1 MSAIENINEPWR
13 DHTGIEVETFL
24 KAQLVSAIASI
35 GGKIG
40 YVEMVGTDMKFYDYE
55 GGTVIATIPL
65 GGDVYTITIASNM
78 QPTFY
83 VLADETTKMM
93 EITPSTQVGS
103 FGSSTTEDFP
113 EDYSYIVAVNTGN
126 GYVNRITGNITS
138 GGTASFDIKPYIA
151 MGDNYIRVAVTGATS
166 GQTKTVVYTSTLT
179 SLTMSCNHTWNSVW
193 DKGSDYVIN
202 GIRFAGSMEKTLH
215 VSINDVEQ
223 QPVTYSA
230 SQSYT
235 TTATTYTIPSSAFPF
250 DNTSGVCSIKLWMTA
265 QGVST
270 TVVPFNIICGVDDD
284 NTPLVAINET
294 QTAVNFTSGKIFSY
308 VCYKADNVKVTLSA
322 TLGSTTYPVISG
334 YAVVNRAAG
343 VKYDFEY
350 SFEVDT
356 GINNVQLGTL
366 DIAVTPCY
374 GTTEGT
380 DGTAT
385 TTFDNTYSYL
395 ATPGALFYM
404 NASTRSNAESTYNK
418 VINEMGAS
426 QDGNF
431 AAQYDTVT
439 EDISFFN
446 DMWGVDGDGFR
457 ALVVPAGCSV
467 SVPNFAPCGLLPSY
481 PQGLTVEMMLK
492 AAHPSDYD
500 DPILTI
506 SSTIN
511 DAVSGIV
518 VYPSKIV
525 VLGTNERSEVVQTVN
540 FSEDRITHITVTW
553 VKNYGGI
560 GGRNL
565 VSIYI
570 NGISNVNFSFNGGS
584 SFGTGALAI
593 GQTYTDVYL
602 YKMRVYGIALEAQAV
617 FNNFLNAIFNNIEFN
632 RNTLHDKNDILDGGV
647 IDYNKTKLAGY
658 NTMVVIMDDPSH
670 DIPSFD
676 NNAVFEGC
684 SLRFEYADDDTKN
697 VTVENVDLDG
707 QGTTSKK
714 YYRWNLRAKTKS
726 ATVWTYGDG
735 TTESGKKGYFVKDG
749 VHGKVDRI
757 TAKKNYASS
766 MQGHKM
772 GLTGFYNDIYHEIG
786 LGSHLPNENYQVA
799 VYQMP
804 FVGFKYNAANDS
816 YEYIGLYTAGPD
828 KGSKV
833 TFGYSADYTHLLSIE
848 GPNHAPRGTRF
859 LHPWVDVEYDYQNET
874 LTYGGEE
881 GWDCDYV
888 GNDLSSD
895 KAADAP
901 AIFALY
907 DSEWKPAYEVVFNN
921 SPYIV
926 SASEMIA
933 ALDNPSI
940 TSIADLCNAD
950 NSITILAGSTNG
962 YSNQLLSFYDTNYEL
977 YFYRTKDGRFEKLS
991 DVDNTREHN
1000 VVTALYNGG
1009 YIATQS
1015 PTTAQIV
1022 AGRAAR
1028 FKATAPNTWDIQQTL
1043 YHYCFCLLLGITDNF
1058 AKNSYPFKFEPLEGS
1073 TDTDYAARWG
1083 WREDDLDTALMTDNN
1098 GQNTKSYSVE
1108 HGDTFDGV
1116 DIFQGGNSALWVLI
1130 RDNYAT
1136 ETRTM
1141 MTSIANAASA
1151 IATRLSIQGSGLHG
1165 SLYNV
1170 IAYYCWQHSAKYFS
1184 ATLYEN
1190 DRAWSYIEPWLINP
1204 SQTYNGVYPLTQALG
1219 DQFQAE
1225 SLWMER
1231 RIAYIF
1237 SKFRIGVFTGD
1248 NTGWDTM
1255 AFTLNSP
1262 FTFNIKP
1269 AIDLYP
1275 VVTLANSQDVQ
1286 GVRTEA
1292 GHSVALQLIADG
1304 QTTNYIKA
1312 VDWLEELGD
1321 LSGMVLTARGGG
1333 QITFSA
1339 IGNRLKK
1346 LKVGDAVA
1354 ENVHFNADVFT
1365 VESPALLELDA
1376 RNTTTLTGTVSLLNC
1391 HRLRR
1396 VLFAGST
1403 ANGLELPIY
1412 GKIEEVSFPETC
1424 STVFLHSLTLLRPA
1438 LFTLPDTS
1446 GIVNLYMNNCDFLNP
1461 FDTVNEILADQD
1473 NTLAYLGII
1482 FRNPITLDTLT
1493 EFTNVIYHQWSGR
1506 YIYENGSTSIV
1517 AGEPYIEG
1525 TVDLSSVTMNTTA
1538 LEYVGIGGAMEV
1550 VSGDIVKMLA
1560 SRYNTALYII
1570 FNRSIT
1576 TIVFQDSNVE
1586 TICLNTWDTNSSG
1599 TLTIGEA
1606 SAVTS
1611 LPLATFRN
1619 NTSIETFN
1627 EFKYWT
1633 GLTTITDGTGTGV
1646 SAGAFGGCTALTS
1659 IEIPEGVTT
1668 IGLYAFLNATALNR
1682 IVVPSTL
1689 TTTRD
1694 HSFDGASIATK
1705 NVYFNGTLAQW
1716 MNINFNNEND
1726 SRHTNP
1732 TDYGAHLFIKGEEII
1747 NLVIPEGRTTV
1758 KVKTFWGCRY
1768 IRSVTIP
1775 DSVTSLSTRSFSN
1788 CYLLNSVIGGNN
1800 ITSIGARALY
1810 YDVGLTRTPSF
1821 VKNLTSIGTYGFAY
1835 CYNIDDDFIAPN
1847 VTSIGTYA
1855 FYNAGSTIPTGKFH
1869 NMDLR
1874 NAATDNS
1881 SFSNCSNGQ
1890 YTLKVKNFSRSVAV
1904 GDVVPFKNILCY
1916 SGYSYT
1922 GSATSGWCIRV
1933 NTQTKSIRSNGSF
1946 NCNICY
1952 IQTASA
1958 TTRGGLRFLEVMG
1971 TISGSASHMWAYVW
1985 STSNDWAHLGYVG
1998 VASTPGRIQASS
2010 SYVQKVYVGNG
2021 SSKASDE
2028 DVLALYQADSNWAD
2042 YTSKLATWWDYNGTY
2057 KWYRFTFENCTTDNP
2072 VAWPFITRGESYE
2085 GVITPDDGYELS
2097 DIKVYMYEAETTS
2110 STTPETPTDIT
2121 STAFNA
2127 ATGELNIES
2136 VIGNVIVT
2144 TETIS

>member
-1 MSAIENINEPWR
+1 MGAIQNLTEAWKN
-13 DHTGIEVETFL
+13 HSGLEVETFL
-24 KAQLVSAIASI
+24 KAQLVSTLANI

-40 YVEMVGTDMKFYDYE
+40 YVEMVGTDLKFYDEE

-65 GGDVYTITIASNM
+65 GGDVYTITIDSNVP
-78 QPTFY
+78 QTFY
-83 VLADETTKMM
+83 VLADETTKVM
-93 EITPSTQVGS
+93 EITPSTKVGS
-103 FGSSTTEDFP
+103 FGSQATEDFP

-126 GYVNRITGNITS
+126 GYVNRITGNIAS

-151 MGDNYIRVAVTGATS
+151 TGDNYIRVAVTGMTS
-166 GQTKTVVYTSTLT
+166 GQTKTMVFTSTLT
-179 SLTMSCNHTWNSVW
+179 SLTMSCQHTWNTVW
-193 DKGSDYVIN
+193 EQGQDYVIN

-215 VSINDVEQ
+215 ISINDVEQ
-223 QPVTYSA
+223 QPVVYSA

-250 DNTSGVCSIKLWMTA
+250 DDASGVCSIKLWMTA

-270 TVVPFNIICGVDDD
+270 PIVPFNIICGVEDDS
-284 NTPLVAINET
+284 TPLIAINET

-308 VCYKADNVKVTLSA
+308 VCYKADNIRVSMSA
-322 TLGSTTYPVISG
+322 TLGETTYPVVSN
-334 YAVVNRAAG
+334 YAVIGRASG
-343 VKYDFEY
+343 VKYDFDY

-356 GINNVQLGTL
+356 GINNVQIGTL
-366 DIAVTPCY
+366 DINVVPYY
-374 GTTEGT
+374 GETEGEE
-380 DGTAT
+380 GTAQT
-385 TTFDNTYSYL
+385 AFDNTYSYL
-395 ATPGALFYM
+395 ATPDALFYM
-404 NASTRSNAESTYNK
+404 NASTRSNSEATYDK

-446 DMWGVDGDGFR
+446 DMWGVDNDGFR
-457 ALVVPAGCSV
+457 ALVVPAGTTV
-467 SVPNFAPCGLLPSY
+467 QVTDFAPLGLIASY
-481 PQGLTVEMMLK
+481 QQGITVEMMLK
-492 AAHPSDYD
+492 ASNPSDYSE
-500 DPILTI
+500 PMLTI
-506 SSTIN
+506 SSSIN

-518 VYPSKIV
+518 VYPTKIV
-525 VLGTNERSEVVQTVN
+525 VLGTNERSEVVQSVN
-540 FSEDRITHITVTW
+540 FSENKITHITVTW

-570 NGISNVNFSFNGGS
+570 NGISNVNFAFNGGS
-584 SFGTGALAI
+584 SFGTGELTI
-593 GQTYTDVYL
+593 GQTYTDTYL
-602 YKMRVYGIALEAQAV
+602 YKMRVYGFALEAQAV

-632 RNTLHDKNDILDGGV
+632 RNSLHEKNDILDGGV
-647 IDYNKTKLAGY
+647 VDYNKTKAAGY

-901 AIFALY
+901 AILALY

-1000 VVTALYNGG
+1000 VVTALYSGG

-1073 TDTDYAARWG
+1073 TNTDYAARWG

-1108 HGDTFDGV
+1108 HGDTHDGV

-1170 IAYYCWQHSAKYFS
+1170 IAYYCWQHSSKYFS

-1225 SLWMER
+1225 SLWVMR
-1231 RIAYIF
+1231 RIAYVF

-1248 NTGWDTM
+1248 NTGWNTM

-1286 GVRTEA
+1286 GTRTQA
-1292 GHSVALQLIADG
+1292 GQSVALQLIADG

-1346 LKVGDAVA
+1346 LKIGDEVA
-1354 ENVHFNADVFT
+1354 SNVHFNADVFT
-1365 VESPALLELDA
+1365 VESPALIELDA
-1376 RNTTTLTGTVSLLNC
+1376 RNTTTLTGTVSLLAC
-1391 HRLRR
+1391 PRLRK

-1412 GKIEEVSFPETC
+1412 GKVEEVSFPETC
-1424 STVFLHSLTLLRPA
+1424 STVFLHSLTLLTPSK
-1438 LFTLPDTS
+1438 FTLPDTS

-1461 FDTVNEILADQD
+1461 FDTVNEILADEN
-1473 NTLAYLGII
+1473 NTLAYLGLI
-1482 FRNPITLDTLT
+1482 FREPAVLT
-1493 EFTNVIYHQWSGR
+1493 DLADLTNVIYHQWSGR
-1506 YIYENGSTSIV
+1506 YIYENGSTSV
-1517 AGEPYIEG
+1517 VNGEPYIEG
-1525 TVDLSSVTMNTTA
+1525 TIDLSAVTMDIAA
-1538 LEYVGIGGAMEV
+1538 LEYMGIGGAMEV
-1550 VSGDIVKMLA
+1550 IEDDIVKVLA
-1560 SRYNTALYII
+1560 SRYKTALYII
-1570 FNRSIT
+1570 FDRSKT
-1576 TIVFQDSNVE
+1576 TILFADENVE
-1586 TICLNTWDTNSSG
+1586 TICLNTWDTDSSG
-1599 TLTIGEA
+1599 TLTVKEA
-1606 SAVTS
+1606 AAVTS
-1611 LPLATFRN
+1611 LPVATFRG
-1619 NTSIETFN
+1619 NTSIQTFN

-1633 GLTTITDGTGTGV
+1633 GLTTITAGNGTDAT
-1646 SAGAFGGCTALTS
+1646 AQGAFGGCTALTS

-1668 IGLYAFLNATALNR
+1668 IGAYSFYGASALNR
-1682 IVVPSTL
+1682 IVIPKTVTSMGVACFNNTTAMSGGSVYYKGTL
-1689 TTTRD
+1689 T
-1694 HSFDGASIATK
+1694 
-1705 NVYFNGTLAQW
+1705 QW
-1716 MNINFNNEND
+1716 MNMTITAGSGGTLFNI
-1726 SRHTNP
+1726 SSP
-1732 TDYGAHLFIKGEEII
+1732 CGAGAHFYIDNQEVTSVEIPRDRTVIKAWTFGGMKYLTEV
-1747 NLVIPEGRTTV
+1747 VIPDTITSVQACAFYRCSSLVDLTVPKTASFHVSNACQSGTGTLRCGTTTGTQNSQTTRFETILIDGNV
-1758 KVKTFWGCRY
+1758 PLSGSMSAFMGSTKV
-1768 IRSVTIP
+1768 IRVSGDV
-1775 DSVTSLSTRSFSN
+1775 LCNTRN
-1788 CYLLNSVIGGNN
+1788 TNTLYGGN
-1800 ITSIGARALY
+1800 GGYLR
-1810 YDVGLTRTPSF
+1810 F
-1821 VKNLTSIGTYGFAY
+1821 VEIKQYGGSYSTYGGITTS
-1835 CYNIDDDFIAPN
+1835 NNTFISSGAILHVSFN
-1847 VTSIGTYA
+1847 GIAGAVGTLRASYSRLIKI
-1855 FYNAGSTIPTGKFH
+1855 YVGDGS
-1869 NMDLR
+1869 
-1874 NAATDNS
+1874 
-1881 SFSNCSNGQ
+1881 
-1890 YTLKVKNFSRSVAV
+1890 SRS
-1904 GDVVPFKNILCY
+1904 N
-1916 SGYSYT
+1916 
-1922 GSATSGWCIRV
+1922 
-1933 NTQTKSIRSNGSF
+1933 
-1946 NCNICY
+1946 
-1952 IQTASA
+1952 
-1958 TTRGGLRFLEVMG
+1958 
-1971 TISGSASHMWAYVW
+1971 
-1985 STSNDWAHLGYVG
+1985 
-1998 VASTPGRIQASS
+1998 
-2010 SYVQKVYVGNG
+2010 
-2021 SSKASDE
+2021 DE
-2028 DVLALYQADSNWAD
+2028 DVLALYLADTNWAT
-2042 YTSKLATWWDYNGTY
+2042 YSAKLATWYDYNGEY
-2057 KWYRFTFENCTTDNP
+2057 KWYYITDNLTNCTNTNP
-2072 VAWPFITRGESYE
+2072 DEWPHITRGEEYKTTIKANAGYTLQSVQVQMYSARDNAL
-2085 GVITPDDGYELS
+2085 TPDE
-2097 DIKVYMYEAETTS
+2097 
-2110 STTPETPTDIT
+2110 PTDIT
-2121 STAFNA
+2121 SAVYNA
-2127 ATGELNIES
+2127 STGEIYIQE
-2136 VIGNVIVT
+2136 VVGNVIIT
-2144 TETIS
+2144 ASAS

>member
-1 MSAIENINEPWR
+1 MGAIQNLTEAWENHN
-13 DHTGIEVETFL
+13 GLEVETFL
-24 KAQLVSAIASI
+24 KAQLMSTLANI

-40 YVEMVGTDMKFYDYE
+40 YVEMVGTDLKFYDEE

-65 GGDVYTITIASNM
+65 GGDVYTITIDSNVP
-78 QPTFY
+78 QTFY
-83 VLADETTKMM
+83 VLADETTKVM
-93 EITPSTQVGS
+93 EITPSTKVGS
-103 FGSSTTEDFP
+103 FGSQATEDFP

-126 GYVNRITGNITS
+126 GYVNRLTGNIAS

-151 MGDNYIRVAVTGATS
+151 TGDNYIRVAVTGMTS
-166 GQTKTVVYTSTLT
+166 GQTKTMVFTSTLT
-179 SLTMSCNHTWNSVW
+179 SLTMSCQHTWNTVW
-193 DKGSDYVIN
+193 EQGQDYVIN

-223 QPVTYSA
+223 QPIVYSA

-250 DNTSGVCSIKLWMTA
+250 DDASGVCSIKLWMTA

-270 TVVPFNIICGVDDD
+270 PIVPFNIICGVEDDS
-284 NTPLVAINET
+284 TPLVAINET

-308 VCYKADNVKVTLSA
+308 VCYKADNIKVSMSA
-322 TLGSTTYPVISG
+322 TLGETTYPVVSN
-334 YAVVNRAAG
+334 YAVIGRASG
-343 VKYDFEY
+343 VKYDFDY

-356 GINNVQLGTL
+356 GINNVQIGTL
-366 DIAVTPCY
+366 DIVVNPYY
-374 GTTEGT
+374 GETEGEE
-380 DGTAT
+380 GTAQ

-395 ATPGALFYM
+395 ATPDALFYM
-404 NASTRSNAESTYNK
+404 NASTRSNSEATYDK
-418 VINEMGAS
+418 VINEMGSS

-446 DMWGVDGDGFR
+446 DMWGVDNDGFR
-457 ALVVPAGCSV
+457 ALVVPAGTTV
-467 SVPNFAPCGLLPSY
+467 QVTDFAPLGLIASY
-481 PQGLTVEMMLK
+481 QQGITVEMMLK
-492 AAHPSDYD
+492 ASNPSDYSE
-500 DPILTI
+500 PMLTL
-506 SSTIN
+506 SSSIN

-518 VYPSKIV
+518 VYPTKIV
-525 VLGTNERSEVVQTVN
+525 VLGTNERSEVVQSVN
-540 FSEDRITHITVTW
+540 FSENKITHITVTW

-570 NGISNVNFSFNGGS
+570 NGISNVNFAFNGGS
-584 SFGTGALAI
+584 SFGTGELTI
-593 GQTYTDVYL
+593 GQTYTDTYL
-602 YKMRVYGIALEAQAV
+602 YKMRVYGFALEAQAV

-632 RNTLHDKNDILDGGV
+632 RNSLHEKNDILDGGV
-647 IDYNKTKLAGY
+647 VDYNKTKAAGY

-676 NNAVFEGC
+676 NNASFSGC
-684 SLRFEYADDDTKN
+684 TLRFEYADDDTKN

-726 ATVWTYGDG
+726 GTVWTYDDG

-833 TFGYSADYTHLLSIE
+833 TFGYSANYTHLLSIE

-901 AIFALY
+901 AILALY

-933 ALDNPSI
+933 ALNNPSI

-1108 HGDTFDGV
+1108 HGDTHDGV

-1170 IAYYCWQHSAKYFS
+1170 IAYYCWQHSSKYFS

-1225 SLWMER
+1225 SLWVMR

-1248 NTGWDTM
+1248 NTGWNTM

-1286 GVRTEA
+1286 GTRTQA
-1292 GHSVALQLIADG
+1292 GQSVALQLIADG

-1346 LKVGDAVA
+1346 LKIGDEVA
-1354 ENVHFNADVFT
+1354 SNVHFNADVFT
-1365 VESPALLELDA
+1365 VESPALIELDA
-1376 RNTTTLTGTVSLLNC
+1376 RNTTTLTGTVSLLAC
-1391 HRLRR
+1391 PRLRR

-1412 GKIEEVSFPETC
+1412 GKVEEVSFPEAC
-1424 STVFLHSLTLLRPA
+1424 STVFLHSLTLLTPSK
-1438 LFTLPDTS
+1438 FTLPDTS

-1461 FDTVNEILADQD
+1461 FDTVNEILADEN
-1473 NTLAYLGII
+1473 NTLAYLGLI
-1482 FRNPITLDTLT
+1482 FREPAVLQDLADL
-1493 EFTNVIYHQWSGR
+1493 TNVIYHQWAGR
-1506 YIYENGSTSIV
+1506 YIYENGSTSV
-1517 AGEPYIEG
+1517 VNGEPYIEG
-1525 TVDLSSVTMNTTA
+1525 TIDLSTVTMDTA
-1538 LEYVGIGGAMEV
+1538 AMEYMGIGGAMEV
-1550 VSGDIVKMLA
+1550 VEDNVVKMLA
-1560 SRYNTALYII
+1560 SRYKTALYVI
-1570 FNRSIT
+1570 FDRANTNIAFADTNVKSIC
-1576 TIVFQDSNVE
+1576 VN
-1586 TICLNTWDTNSSG
+1586 NWDTSG
-1599 TLTIGEA
+1599 DGELTVKEA
-1606 SAVTS
+1606 SVVTS
-1611 LPLATFRN
+1611 LPVATFRG
-1619 NTSIETFN
+1619 NTTIQTFN

-1633 GLTTITDGTGTGV
+1633 GLTTITAGSST
-1646 SAGAFGGCTALTS
+1646 SALGAFGGCTALTE

-1668 IGLYAFLNATALNR
+1668 IGAYAFYNDAAL
-1682 IVVPSTL
+1682 VKMVLPSTL
-1689 TTTRD
+1689 TTTGD
-1694 HSFDGASIATK
+1694 YSCYGFATS
-1705 NVYFNGTLAQW
+1705 NRHVYFNGTLRQW
-1716 MNINFNNEND
+1716 MNITFNNTNVD
-1726 SRHTNP
+1726 RGTNP
-1732 TDYGAHLFIKGEEII
+1732 AYGAHFYIDGEEVT
-1747 NLVIPEGRTTV
+1747 NLVIPDGVTTI
-1758 KVKTFWGCRY
+1758 KAKAFFGMRY
-1768 IRSVTIP
+1768 I
-1775 DSVTSLSTRSFSN
+1775 TSLSIPNTVTSINARALSN
-1788 CYLLNSVIGGNN
+1788 CYSLSSIIGGDS
-1800 ITSIGARALY
+1800 ITSIEAHAFY
-1810 YDVGLTRTPSF
+1810 YDTGLTQVPSF
-1821 VKNLTSIGTYGFAY
+1821 VKNLTSIGESAFAY
-1835 CYNIDDDFIAPN
+1835 CSNMEGDFLAPN
-1847 VTSIGTYA
+1847 ATSFGATALLNTSKVKDVDIRNITSVYVR
-1855 FYNAGSTIPTGKFH
+1855 YIAG
-1869 NMDLR
+1869 
-1874 NAATDNS
+1874 
-1881 SFSNCSNGQ
+1881 CSNGQ
-1890 YTLKVKNFSRSVAV
+1890 YTLKIGNFGRSASDYKVAN
-1904 GDVVPFKNILCY
+1904 FKNILVY
-1916 SGYSYT
+1916 ETKTETSTIAGIGFQVNSNLKTMRFRKNINTAYSYL
-1922 GSATSGWCIRV
+1922 AIV
-1933 NTQTKSIRSNGSF
+1933 NGSGR
-1946 NCNICY
+1946 
-1952 IQTASA
+1952 Q
-1958 TTRGGLRFLEVMG
+1958 GLRFLEIMG
-1971 TISGSASHMWAYVW
+1971 TYGGNVLVDSVWGAS
-1985 STSNDWAHLGYVG
+1985 SDCIHLGYTA
-1998 VASTPGRIQASS
+1998 VAGTPSPVKVS
-2010 SYVQKVYVGNG
+2010 NSYVEKVYVGDG
-2021 SSKASDE
+2021 SSRSNDE
-2028 DVLALYQADSNWAD
+2028 AVLALYQADSNWTN
-2042 YTSKLATWWDYNGTY
+2042 YTSKLATWYDYNGEY
-2057 KWYRFTFENCTTDNP
+2057 KWYYVTDNLTNCTNTNP
-2072 VAWPFITRGESYE
+2072 DEWPHITRGEEYRTTIQANE
-2085 GVITPDDGYELS
+2085 GYTLQSVQVQMYQCEDNGVTPD
-2097 DIKVYMYEAETTS
+2097 
-2110 STTPETPTDIT
+2110 TPTDIT
-2121 STAFNA
+2121 STVYDAS
-2127 ATGELNIES
+2127 TGEIYINSVMGNIIITAIAS
-2136 VIGNVIVT
+2136 
-2144 TETIS
+2144 